1 VSSVSPET
9 RALREQ
15 SETELKA
22 ELEQAHQALFNLRFQ
37 TSTRQLADNS
47 QIAKTRKRIARIK
60 TLLAQSQAVQSG
72 K

>member
-1 VSSVSPET
+1 MSQSQET

-15 SETELKA
+15 TPEALQQ

-37 TSTRQLADNS
+37 SSTRQLADNS

-60 TLLAQSQAVQSG
+60 TLLAQGQAASG